1 MAAVVDLSGFFVRY
15 ADAFS
20 GFDLDRI
27 CAFLD
32 DLLVIVTEEKTHTFH
47 DRPTIRTNMEGLLRT
62 YRRLG
67 VARSVPVSVVGQPL
81 VGNPLLAAA
90 DIVWCLQDLH
100 GRQLL
105 RFSTGYLL
113 RRRGNDWR
121 IAVAIAHDEGPKLAR
136 AVSQANGQAD

>member
-1 MAAVVDLSGFFVRY
+1 MAVVGDLPGFFVRY

-20 GFDLDRI
+20 LFDPDRLTS
-27 CAFLD
+27 FFD
-32 DLLVIVTEEKTHTFH
+32 DVLVIMTEDRSHTFH
-47 DRPTIRTNMEGLLRT
+47 DRPTMRTNMEGLLRI

-67 VARSVPVSVVGQPL
+67 VARAVPVAIQGQPL
-81 VGNPLLAAA
+81 PANPALAQI
-90 DIVWCLQDLH
+90 DVTWCLQDPA

-113 RRRGNDWR
+113 RRRGLDWR

-136 AVSQANGQAD
+136 ALAAAGLA